1 MDVRSFGEV
10 QKNRRCPSL
19 RGGPSQEAMTPR
31 CAHSVPD
38 KKNLRGVNDD
48 SVKPYR
54 SPEGRPRGSSEIG
67 VRKPT
72 HHPITKQA
80 PPLKSDIAMGNSIL
94 FPWTVPCCDF
104 LQPPPTWPGPGR
116 DTPPS
121 GGAGRPP
128 WDRWDLFQALKT
140 ECKHLEAGGAAELE
154 SGKTKPRVWIPAL
167 AQVLSDPKHAVEPW
181 REQRFL

>member
-1 MDVRSFGEV
+1 
-10 QKNRRCPSL
+10 
-19 RGGPSQEAMTPR
+19 MTPR

-116 DTPPS
+116 DTPPR
-121 GGAGRPP
+121 GGGGQGGHLGTAGIFFKLSRQSVSILRPEVQLSLKAGRLNP
-128 WDRWDLFQALKT
+128 
-140 ECKHLEAGGAAELE
+140 E
-154 SGKTKPRVWIPAL
+154 SGSQPSR
-167 AQVLSDPKHAVEPW
+167 
-181 REQRFL
+181 RC